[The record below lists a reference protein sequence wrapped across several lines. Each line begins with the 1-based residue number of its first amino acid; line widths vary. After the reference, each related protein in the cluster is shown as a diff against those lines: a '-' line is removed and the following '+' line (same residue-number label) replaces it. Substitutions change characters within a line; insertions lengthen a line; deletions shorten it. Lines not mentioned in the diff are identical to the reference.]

1 MDIEELAFTNL
12 AQHILKP
19 YQKRAATESSQ
30 FLRWFLEH
38 LFRLDLQ
45 DADDACVDN
54 KQDKGVDG
62 LLVNDVLETV
72 YIFQSKVRQK
82 FSSTL
87 GDTDLKE
94 FCGTLKQF
102 SSPEHIQYLLDGQA
116 NAELKASLTRERIKE
131 KVGAGYAV
139 EGVFCS
145 NVCLNQD
152 GYDFLKSAPE
162 LQVYDA
168 QKIAAEFVDLD
179 AGSGIQGNFVFDTS
193 DSEVIQYQT
202 ADGVSSAIPAPKCSL

>member
-94 FCGTLKQF
+94 FCGTLK
-102 SSPEHIQYLLDGQA
+102 
-116 NAELKASLTRERIKE
+116 
-131 KVGAGYAV
+131 
-139 EGVFCS
+139 
-145 NVCLNQD
+145 
-152 GYDFLKSAPE
+152 
-162 LQVYDA
+162 
-168 QKIAAEFVDLD
+168 
-179 AGSGIQGNFVFDTS
+179 
-193 DSEVIQYQT
+193 
-202 ADGVSSAIPAPKCSL
+202 